1 MKICIDA
8 TRFVIENAGIA
19 RYIKNIVAFLAHVT
33 APGDELCFIV
43 TFMRHYARKDEKI
56 AWLKKYGSVHVH
68 IIPGKWKEYFWEKK
82 WAGIYF
88 KRWFS
93 GCDVLFAPS
102 YFELPVFTALPSVVV
117 IYDLT
122 TARFPKQRGEQLSAR
137 LTRLTRQAANRA
149 DAVCAI
155 SKQTKDDLVT
165 YCSIDPAKITVTLL
179 ACDPAFTHTQTKRTN
194 TLLTVGTLEPRK
206 NLITIIKAFQKLP
219 DNLLK
224 TWRLLIVGGKGW
236 NDEEILSIISN
247 NRATQSTQLLGFI
260 PDTHL
265 AQLYARAG
273 LFVYI
278 PLFEGFGLP
287 VLEAMT
293 CGAPVITSNVSSLP
307 EVGGDACAYLKDI
320 YDDTKLATMFIQY
333 MTDKTKRDTL
343 SKKGLQRA
351 RTSSWDKTARATYS
365 LIRKTHKEHV

>member
-1 MKICIDA
+1 M
-8 TRFVIENAGIA
+8 
-19 RYIKNIVAFLAHVT
+19 
-33 APGDELCFIV
+33 
-43 TFMRHYARKDEKI
+43 
-56 AWLKKYGSVHVH
+56 
-68 IIPGKWKEYFWEKK
+68 
-82 WAGIYF
+82 
-88 KRWFS
+88 
-93 GCDVLFAPS
+93 
-102 YFELPVFTALPSVVV
+102 
-117 IYDLT
+117 
-122 TARFPKQRGEQLSAR
+122 
-137 LTRLTRQAANRA
+137 
-149 DAVCAI
+149 
-155 SKQTKDDLVT
+155 
-165 YCSIDPAKITVTLL
+165 
-179 ACDPAFTHTQTKRTN
+179 
-194 TLLTVGTLEPRK
+194 K

-351 RTSSWDKTARATYS
+351 RTFSWDKTARATYS